1 MNDFHAMLQ
10 EMSSLL
16 TVWVMQSGVNILQAI
31 AVLVLGW
38 WGSRKL
44 AMLVRKGLSA
54 YRVDSLQIGFLTAVV
69 QYSTVA
75 AVVLIAAA
83 KLGINIASLIAVFG
97 AAALA
102 IGLAVKDN
110 LSNFSSGML
119 LVFFRPFTAGD
130 YVELEGVAGTVQ
142 ATNLF
147 STILHTVDNKKIV
160 IPNRIVMDSIITNV
174 TGNATRRIDLAVG
187 IGYADDVALAKQ
199 VIMQLLVENER
210 LLKIPEPLVAVESLG
225 DSSVNLTVRAWVPTG
240 QYLSTKFMLLE
251 DIKQVLDTHGIS
263 IPFPQM
269 DVHMDTAP

>member
-1 MNDFHAMLQ
+1 MNDFHTMLQ

-38 WGSRKL
+38 WGARKL
-44 AMLVRKGLSA
+44 AMLVRKGLGA